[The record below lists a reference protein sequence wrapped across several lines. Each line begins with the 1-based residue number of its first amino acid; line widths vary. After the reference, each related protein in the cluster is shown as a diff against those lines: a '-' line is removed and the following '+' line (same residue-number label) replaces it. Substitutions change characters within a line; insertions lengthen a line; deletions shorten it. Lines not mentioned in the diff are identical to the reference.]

1 MPVCFPCHNCQN
13 FLYLPI
19 GTQINM
25 KRLSINKTFVV
36 MWWMSFRTVMS
47 YRVVILYI
55 IMSPHMRKTD
65 GKCFNLY
72 LFCGFQFKK
81 RPHHSTF
88 DSVFIFIPK
97 ETQLWKCG
105 LMFFVSIYVTT
116 LPFWWIRETIKF
128 IFNEI
133 LYPEPHIYGIY
144 TNVL

>member
-55 IMSPHMRKTD
+55 IMPPHMRKTD
-65 GKCFNLY
+65 GKCFGLY

-105 LMFFVSIYVTT
+105 LMFLFQFMLLHSRSGELERLLNSY
-116 LPFWWIRETIKF
+116 LMKFYIRS
-128 IFNEI
+128 
-133 LYPEPHIYGIY
+133 HIYGIY

>member
-1 MPVCFPCHNCQN
+1 
-13 FLYLPI
+13 
-19 GTQINM
+19 
-25 KRLSINKTFVV
+25 
-36 MWWMSFRTVMS
+36 MWWCDGWAFVLSFC
-47 YRVVILYI
+47 I

-65 GKCFNLY
+65 GKCFGLY

-133 LYPEPHIYGIY
+133 LYPEPHIWYIY
-144 TNVL
+144 KRSLTHIINLNKNCALKHFSLHNNNHRSKFLSY